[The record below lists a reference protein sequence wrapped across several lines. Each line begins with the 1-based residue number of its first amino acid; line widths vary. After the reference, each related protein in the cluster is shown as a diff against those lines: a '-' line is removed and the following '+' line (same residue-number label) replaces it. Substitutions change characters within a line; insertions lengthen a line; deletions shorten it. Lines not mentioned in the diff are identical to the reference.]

1 MSRHVLLVEDEP
13 NILEAISFILARD
26 GWRVTTLSSG
36 EAVLAEI
43 RAGRP
48 DIVVLDLMLPGR
60 SGFEILQDLRAD
72 PVLCTLPVLMLTAK
86 SQARD
91 RDMAARFGATRF
103 MTKPFANADILA
115 ALRDLADAE

>member
-115 ALRDLADAE
+115 ALRDLADAA

>member
-48 DIVVLDLMLPGR
+48 DVVVLDLMLPGR

-115 ALRDLADAE
+115 ALRDLADAA